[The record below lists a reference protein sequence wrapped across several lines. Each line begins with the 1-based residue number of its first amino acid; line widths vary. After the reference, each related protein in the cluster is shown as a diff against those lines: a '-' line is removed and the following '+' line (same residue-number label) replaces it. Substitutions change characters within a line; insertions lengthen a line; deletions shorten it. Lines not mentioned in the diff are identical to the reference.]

1 MVLYILLA
9 VLTGTIIILLYLL
22 FKHQKETVM
31 LYEIILQKL
40 DTAIGGNIQ
49 DTIYDESFDAAI
61 TERLNRMV
69 QISFLQKT
77 KAEEERDRVKSLIS
91 DISHQVRTPLSNIL
105 LYMELLKES
114 PLDENALILTDKIK
128 NNSNKLDFFIKELTK
143 LSYTEQEI
151 IALSLQEVSPEELVN
166 RACQMTEMA
175 ALKKNIILN
184 IETEEGLCYA
194 DTKWTVEAIGNVI
207 ENALK
212 YSPEAS
218 MIQIHTIF
226 LESFVCIQVK
236 DTGIGILEE
245 EQGKVFQRFYRG
257 SNVKNSQGF
266 GIGLY
271 LAREVLSRQKGYIKL
286 DSELGKGTIVSLFL
300 SRSPI

>member
-9 VLTGTIIILLYLL
+9 VLTGTIIFLLYLL
-22 FKHQKETVM
+22 FKHQKQTVM
-31 LYEIILQKL
+31 LYENILQKL

-49 DTIYDESFDAAI
+49 DTLYNESFDAAI